1 MELLIT
7 MEMVGMV
14 GVVMVAEA
22 GDVQEVVLLGVED
35 EVMVSKVHTMIM
47 LKLHLSKVVVSKVD
61 TMIMLKV
68 HLSKVVV
75 SSWSS
80 DFFALYFWL
89 K

>member
-1 MELLIT
+1 MELLII

-14 GVVMVAEA
+14 GVAMVAEEEA
-22 GDVQEVVLLGVED
+22 VREVVLSGVED
-35 EVMVSKVHTMIM
+35 EVMVSK
-47 LKLHLSKVVVSKVD
+47 LD

-80 DFFALYFWL
+80 DLFALYVWSRSL
-89 K
+89 

>member
-1 MELLIT
+1 MELLII

-14 GVVMVAEA
+14 GVAMVAEEEA
-22 GDVQEVVLLGVED
+22 VREVISGVEG
-35 EVMVSKVHTMIM
+35 EVMVSK
-47 LKLHLSKVVVSKVD
+47 LD

-80 DFFALYFWL
+80 DLFALYVWSRSL
-89 K
+89 